1 MLGTDDEAD
10 VSDETDG
17 RDKKQSEKR
26 SPWVSGLVFVMGQSY
41 VLSLI
46 AMMVC
51 GLLPIVNDDF
61 I

>member
-1 MLGTDDEAD
+1 MLATDDEVDATD
-10 VSDETDG
+10 DTDG

-26 SPWVSGLVFVMGQSY
+26 SPWVSALVYVMGQSY

-51 GLLPIVNDDF
+51 D
-61 I
+61 